1 MAIQDSKINNLNE
14 AFEIIL
20 DAIVTQKL
28 APGEKVS
35 ENIFNERFGISRTIS
50 RNLIERL
57 TTKYFLTNVSQ
68 RVTQVSSLTLLDIK
82 QNFMLRKLLIPDAF
96 ALASSNINLEQLT
109 NLHEQI
115 DKLLPIADD
124 ESALKL
130 LKVNKE
136 VNLAIISATG
146 YPLMLDLAEQLEN
159 MAMRIYWLFIKTNQ
173 RYPYSPEQQTKMFE
187 FLKNNDPVTIKNM
200 AHEML
205 TQTEER
211 IINVVF
217 SNKQF
222 CNQNLL
228 TE

>member
-20 DAIVTQKL
+20 DAIVTQEL

-96 ALASSNINLEQLT
+96 ALASSNINIEQLT
-109 NLHEQI
+109 TLHEQI

-159 MAMRIYWLFIKTNQ
+159 MAMRIYWLYIKTNQ

-187 FLKNNDPVTIKNM
+187 FLKNNDPVTIKSM
-200 AHEML
+200 ANEML